1 MTKTDTFFEKLIE
14 KAVPVHI
21 FLTSGIKLQGVIEEK
36 TDAGLLLSRDDLLQF
51 IAFSAISTVTPCKK
65 S

>member
-1 MTKTDTFFEKLIE
+1 MSKTDTFFNQLIE

-36 TDAGLLLSRDDLLQF
+36 TELGVLLRKDDLLQF
-51 IAFSAISTVTPCKK
+51 ITFSAISTVTPCKK

>member
-1 MTKTDTFFEKLIE
+1 MTKTDTFFKNLVEKE
-14 KAVPVHI
+14 VPVHV

-36 TDAGLLLSRDDLLQF
+36 TDTGLLLRRDDLLQF
-51 IAFSAISTVTPCKK
+51 ITFSSISTVTPCKK

>member
-1 MTKTDTFFEKLIE
+1 MTKTDKFFENLIDN
-14 KAVPVHI
+14 AVPVHI

-36 TDAGLLLSRDDLLQF
+36 SEQGLLLRKDDLLQF
-51 IAFSAISTVTPCKK
+51 ITLSAISTVTPCKK

>member
-1 MTKTDTFFEKLIE
+1 MTKTDTFFKNLVEKE
-14 KAVPVHI
+14 VPVNI

-36 TDAGLLLSRDDLLQF
+36 TDTGILLRRDDLLQF
-51 IAFSAISTVTPCKK
+51 ITFSSLSTVTPCKK